1 MVQGIANPSAL
12 QSQIEGQVI
21 LPGDAQYEEARL
33 TWNRL
38 VDQHPAVIVL
48 PTSSADVSAAV
59 RYARQEGLQIAVQ
72 STGHGVFNPADGALL
87 LVTSHLRELSI
98 DPAAQ
103 TARIGAGLKWGEV
116 LEQTQKVGL
125 APLMGSS
132 PTVGVVGYTLGGGW
146 GWLGRKY
153 GMAVDS
159 VRTIELVDASGQV
172 LTASADEN
180 SDLFWGLRG
189 GGGGAFGIVTMLEMQ
204 LFPVTQVYAGNLLYP
219 PEMARDVM
227 QHYRQWISQAPDELT
242 SSVLLFNFP
251 PFPQVPE
258 PLRGK
263 SFTIVRGCYAGDP
276 QEGEALLRHW
286 RDWQAPIMDMWGP
299 MPFTQ
304 AAAISQDPVDPMPSK
319 HTGAWLQGMSDATI
333 DKLISRAFVQGG
345 PPPLVFVELRHA
357 GGAVRRVSND
367 ENAFSNREVELLLF
381 VMSVTPSS
389 EAYQAV
395 SAYMSELLAEIEPDV
410 TGGVYLNFLEG
421 PEAQQKAGRGF
432 SPEKLERL
440 RALKERCDPDG
451 VLQSGYPFH
460 S

>member
-21 LPGDAQYEEARL
+21 LRGDAQYEEARL

-38 VDQHPAVIVL
+38 VDQYPAVIVL

-72 STGHGVFNPADGALL
+72 STGHGVFKPADGALL
-87 LVTSHLRELSI
+87 VVTSHLRELSI
-98 DPAAQ
+98 DTAAQ

-125 APLMGSS
+125 APLIGSS
-132 PTVGVVGYTLGGGW
+132 PTVGVVGYTLGGGY

-159 VRTIELVDASGQV
+159 VRSIELVDASGKV
-172 LTASADEN
+172 LNASAHEN

-204 LFPVTQVYAGNLLYP
+204 LFPVTEVYAGNLLYP
-219 PEMARDVM
+219 AEMARDVM

-251 PFPQVPE
+251 PFPQVPD

-286 RDWQAPIMDMWGP
+286 HDWQAPIMDMWGL

-333 DKLISRAFVQGG
+333 DKLIGRAFVQGG

-367 ENAFSNREVELLLF
+367 DNALSNREAELLLF
-381 VMSVTPSS
+381 VMSVTPSP
-389 EAYQAV
+389 EAYQSV

-421 PEAQQKAGRGF
+421 PEAQHKAAHGF

-440 RALKERCDPDG
+440 RALKKRCDPDG
-451 VLQSGYPFH
+451 VLRSGYAF
-460 S
+460 